1 MSSQSRLD
9 ALKAMAEKKPGDA
22 MIQYGLG
29 TEYHKAGD
37 LGAAADAFKA
47 TVKINPEYTAAW
59 QELGSVLAEM
69 GDRDEAIRVLREGVE
84 TADRTGAWKAREHM
98 KRVLEGLEAAAGEAC
113 DTQPDGFCE

>member
-29 TEYHKAGD
+29 TEYRKAGD
-37 LGAAADAFKA
+37 LAAASEAFKA
-47 TVKINPEYTAAW
+47 TVKINPDYTAAW

-69 GDRDEAIRVLREGVE
+69 NDRDEAIRVLREGVE

-98 KRVLEGLEAAAGEAC
+98 KRVLAEVEASAGEVC
-113 DTQPDGFCE
+113 DSGPDGFCE

>member
-29 TEYHKAGD
+29 TEYRKAGD
-37 LGAAADAFKA
+37 LAAAVAAFKA
-47 TVKINPEYTAAW
+47 TVAANPDYTAAW

-69 GDRDEAIRVLREGVE
+69 NDRDEAIRVLREGVE

-98 KRVLEGLEAAAGEAC
+98 KRVLEEIEASGGEAC
-113 DTQPDGFCE
+113 ESGPDGFCE